1 MQSVYDRIGADSTTR
16 LELSEIRP
24 TEENICYTFAQMAG
38 DIRVYGDAIKLI
50 TDKDGKAIGL
60 VSAILPN
67 VKAAPVGEWGVTAEE
82 AEAIIEDYYKD
93 GDVHAVDG
101 ATDKILM
108 PMEDGED
115 IYCYAWVVYT
125 ENFSTHSD
133 AQGFGRRHHLE

>member
-1 MQSVYDRIGADSTTR
+1 MYDRIGADSTTR

-60 VSAILPN
+60 VSAILPD
-67 VKAAPVGEWGVTAEE
+67 VKAAPVDEWGVTAEE